1 MKRFIPFMLVC
12 AMLLTAC
19 GTPAAEATPDG
30 GIPGVT
36 AENYPRVDGSD
47 AALGIIQL
55 VFEEVHPSYS
65 GGDYPMSAMGADESY
80 RAMLAGSLDLVIAP
94 YASAEILAES
104 YQAGAELEFTE
115 LSAPGF
121 YAAVRADLAQDA
133 PARAIVQWLAGTQ
146 GAQALAGL
154 DLPSPEPVNTPVPD
168 GDIPGVTTENYPRID
183 GSTSTLGIVRIIC
196 DAAGYGYDE
205 LPTEAMKTVPSYRAL
220 IAGDLDLIIVPYASQ
235 DVLAEA
241 EAAGV
246 ELEFTKI
253 AAEALIFITPAENTA
268 QNITYDQVRE
278 IYLHNGIDNWTALG
292 GPDRRLVPICRNA
305 DSGSQSQL
313 DNLILH
319 GEPMA
324 PEIEQNNVE
333 LTMEGMLFQVSAYHN
348 GGLDHQPTQDSYA
361 LGYTLYQYLMN
372 VDRETGIASSLKILD
387 YNGVP
392 ATPENILDGSYGLAD
407 GYYAVTR
414 AGLAEDDPARC
425 IVNWLT
431 GEDGRAALS
440 GAGYIVPGE

>member
-1 MKRFIPFMLVC
+1 MKRLASAILILSL
-12 AMLLTAC
+12 LLTAC
-19 GTPAAEATPDG
+19 GTG
-30 GIPGVT
+30 GESSIPGVT
-36 AENYPRVDGSD
+36 AENYPRIDGS
-47 AALGIIQL
+47 ANALGIIRL
-55 VFEEVHPSYS
+55 VFERVHPSYS
-65 GGDYPMSAMGADESY
+65 GDAYPVEAMGAQAAYLELIAD
-80 RAMLAGSLDLVIAP
+80 GLDLVIAP
-94 YASAEILAES
+94 YASADILAES
-104 YQAGAELEFTE
+104 SEVGVELEFME
-115 LSAPGF
+115 LGGTGF
-121 YAAVRADLAQDA
+121 YAVTRADLPDGD
-133 PARAIVQWLAGTQ
+133 PARAVAEWLTSPEGETV
-146 GAQALAGL
+146 LAGL
-154 DLPSPEPVNTPVPD
+154 ELPSPEPINTPVPE
-168 GDIPGVTTENYPRID
+168 GNIPGVTAENYPRID
-183 GSTSTLGIVRIIC
+183 GSTSTLDIVRTIYINAYP
-196 DAAGYGYDE
+196 DGQGED
-205 LPTEAMKTVPSYRAL
+205 LPAEAMRTVPSYRAL

-235 DVLAEA
+235 DILAEA
-241 EAAGV
+241 KAAGV

-253 AAEALIFITPAENTA
+253 AAEALVFITPKDNTA

-392 ATPENILDGSYGLAD
+392 ATPENILDGSYELAD